1 MKKNWLVLPTAPVEF
16 IEQQTTVSPVV
27 ARALIEDDC
36 PASEIARTIGCSEES
51 LRRVF
56 AGRFDAADATL
67 YRRALEKLAD
77 EGIHLYRT
85 GVA

>member
-1 MKKNWLVLPTAPVEF
+1 MMRRRPWRQLTER
-16 IEQQTTVSPVV
+16 EQQF

-56 AGRFDAADATL
+56 AGRFDAAGATL

-85 GVA
+85 GVT

>member
-1 MKKNWLVLPTAPVEF
+1 MMRRRPWRQFTER
-16 IEQQTTVSPVV
+16 EQQF
-27 ARALIEDDC
+27 ARALVEDGC
-36 PASEIARTIGCSEES
+36 PASEIARTIGNCSESS
-51 LRRVF
+51 LRTVF
-56 AGRFDAADATL
+56 AGRFSAADATL

>member
-1 MKKNWLVLPTAPVEF
+1 MMRRRPWRQLTER
-16 IEQQTTVSPVV
+16 EQQF